1 MTPLDVAQRRLRNER
16 LVGPAFAAPAD
27 VVSWLGAVQSQDY
40 GGAKWAVAQ
49 RARGCS
55 DADVEEAC
63 DRGDI
68 VRTHVMRPTWHFVTS
83 ADARW
88 MLELT
93 APRVHAANAYY
104 YRQLEL
110 DERVFTKS
118 HAALAAALRGGR
130 HLTRVELG
138 HALERA
144 GIRAAGTRLAYVL
157 MRAELDAVI
166 CSGPRRGKQFTYAL
180 FDERVPASKPLARDQ
195 ALAELV
201 RRYFASHGPATVQ
214 DFAWWSGLTV
224 ADGTKGIDLAKASL
238 VRDVVDGKSY
248 WQAPTRPPP
257 APKKPTIHL
266 LPNFDEY
273 LVAYKDHGSLFDRD
287 VRAMFDRRDNFL
299 SNHIVVRNGRV
310 IGGWRRTLGRGM
322 VSIETRLLVPLDA
335 AETSELAR
343 AAERY
348 GRFLGLGVKLTTRP
362 VRARGRLRSNRARQA

>member
-224 ADGTKGIDLAKASL
+224 ADGTKGIDLAKASHHAAPRPEKTDDSPPSEL
-238 VRDVVDGKSY
+238 RRVPRRLQGPRAVVRSGR
-248 WQAPTRPPP
+248 AC
-257 APKKPTIHL
+257 
-266 LPNFDEY
+266 
-273 LVAYKDHGSLFDRD
+273 D
-287 VRAMFDRRDNFL
+287 VRSTRQLLVEPHRRPERARDRGVAAHARQGNGVD
-299 SNHIVVRNGRV
+299 RNEAPGAARCRRNERACPS
-310 IGGWRRTLGRGM
+310 GRTL
-322 VSIETRLLVPLDA
+322 
-335 AETSELAR
+335 
-343 AAERY
+343 
-348 GRFLGLGVKLTTRP
+348 RP
-362 VRARGRLRSNRARQA
+362 VSGPRGETDDSTRARSW